1 VETMRQ
7 PNSGG
12 AAVSAPAA
20 RQSSSIGDAAMLRL
34 AAVAE
39 ALAAERAQVFLEP
52 ILKLSDEEARHFEIS
67 VHLTTANGQVL
78 DARVLAEGAR
88 GAGLLPLLDALGI
101 RHSAGFAL
109 KLERRGRDGAV
120 FSEVAGES
128 LESDS
133 FVSDVADRHAQG
145 IADRLVLT
153 FAQSEVRGLGP
164 AQFTAL
170 SRLRQLGF
178 RFAMQNVAD
187 LDMDFEALA
196 AVGFEF
202 VKLDATVFLDGLQ
215 LAGAHIPASDLTR
228 HFVELGLDV
237 IVGRID
243 AETVRARVLAC
254 GAEFGQGPLFGAPR
268 VIPTAH
274 TVAGGVAA

>member
-1 VETMRQ
+1 
-7 PNSGG
+7 
-12 AAVSAPAA
+12 
-20 RQSSSIGDAAMLRL
+20 MLRL

-52 ILKLSDEEARHFEIS
+52 TLKLSDEEARHFEVS
-67 VHLTTANGQVL
+67 VHLASLSGEVL
-78 DARVLAEGAR
+78 DARSMVDGAR

-128 LESDS
+128 LESES
-133 FVSDVADRHAQG
+133 FVTDVAGRHAQG

-153 FAQSEVRGLGP
+153 FAQPEVRGLGP
-164 AQFTAL
+164 AQLDAL

-187 LDMDFEALA
+187 LDMDFETLA
-196 AVGFEF
+196 TVGFEF
-202 VKLDATVFLDGLQ
+202 VKLDAAVFLDGLE
-215 LAGAHIPASDLTR
+215 LAGVHIPASDLTR

-254 GAEFGQGPLFGAPR
+254 GAEFGQGPLFGPPR
-268 VIPTAH
+268 AIPTANP
-274 TVAGGVAA
+274 APGGLAA